1 MPDIPGEYPTRKEGE
16 DVIWYNSVGRAL
28 AELSEEVEGL
38 RTRLEGEEFLS
49 LFIEATQTAQRTHEE
64 STREQL
70 RNAVLN
76 AALQKET
83 VDWQHVFLRLIAQL
97 RPAHVQFLKYLDGP
111 EVFLDEEQRRRV
123 DSMTMTNIFY
133 FVNEVCF
140 YDQLRRDL
148 VGAGLADVPDVTM
161 TGRGTMSPRTTPLGK
176 RFLAFITNPADEG
189 PVSLID
195 GTQ

>member
-1 MPDIPGEYPTRKEGE
+1 MNSSIERRQVD
-16 DVIWYNSVGRAL
+16 WYNSVGRAL

-76 AALQKET
+76 AALQKEP
-83 VDWQHVFLRLIAQL
+83 VDWQHVFVRLIAQL

-133 FVNEVCF
+133 FVNEVFPDWGKDF
-140 YDQLRRDL
+140 YEQIRRDL

-176 RFLAFITNPADEG
+176 RFLDFITNPAQTKG
-189 PVSLID
+189 QSP
-195 GTQ
+195 